1 MTFIQSRQIIITF
14 DKFFKKISTD
24 DFFSLIVIKYKYI
37 YCACHSQIKKRD
49 IYIYIYISVQ

>member
-49 IYIYIYISVQ
+49 IYIYISVQ